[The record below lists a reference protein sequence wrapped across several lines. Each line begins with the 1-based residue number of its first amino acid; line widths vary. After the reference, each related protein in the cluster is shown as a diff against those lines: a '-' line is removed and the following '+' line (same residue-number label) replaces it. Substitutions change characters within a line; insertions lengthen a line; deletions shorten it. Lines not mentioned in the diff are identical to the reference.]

1 MPHTWSLATTTIHLQ
16 WGNHAERQAPLSPA
30 GQDGNFSCVFPH
42 TWPLYRLSL
51 PEAWAKFSND
61 NIRHAQNM
69 RANSIRLREE
79 AENLFETLVDQLWKQ
94 FTDTNLAFS
103 ARIAQVTDTKNQL
116 QVQLA
121 KVSAWQGPKGTW
133 LLPTHPGRLQDPPP
147 TALYARLG
155 GLQVLCCV
163 CQRGPGIGCATGM
176 LCCLE
181 GRRKFSSLG
190 AGSQVSAVGF

>member
-1 MPHTWSLATTTIHLQ
+1 M
-16 WGNHAERQAPLSPA
+16 PLSPA

-133 LLPTHPGRLQDPPP
+133 LLPTHPGRLQDPHP
-147 TALYARLG
+147 TALHAGLG
-155 GLQVLCCV
+155 GLQVFV
-163 CQRGPGIGCATGM
+163 M
-176 LCCLE
+176 LCLPAWAWTRLCHGNALLS
-181 GRRKFSSLG
+181 RRPQEIFQPGCWQPSFCC
-190 AGSQVSAVGF
+190 GFLN

>member
-1 MPHTWSLATTTIHLQ
+1 MPPGVTQKIKNKKIKRQGESHGLACPWANKRDSTPNTQAQIHTCHTHGLWLLPLFTYN
-16 WGNHAERQAPLSPA
+16 GEDHAERHVPLSPA
-30 GQDGNFSCVFPH
+30 GQDGNFSCVFSH

-121 KVSAWQGPKGTW
+121 KVSAWQGPKGTC
-133 LLPTHPGRLQDPPP
+133 LLPTHPGRL
-147 TALYARLG
+147 
-155 GLQVLCCV
+155 
-163 CQRGPGIGCATGM
+163 
-176 LCCLE
+176 
-181 GRRKFSSLG
+181 
-190 AGSQVSAVGF
+190 

>member
-1 MPHTWSLATTTIHLQ
+1 
-16 WGNHAERQAPLSPA
+16 
-30 GQDGNFSCVFPH
+30 
-42 TWPLYRLSL
+42 
-51 PEAWAKFSND
+51 
-61 NIRHAQNM
+61 M

-147 TALYARLG
+147 HCR
-155 GLQVLCCV
+155 V
-163 CQRGPGIGCATGM
+163 CQVRWSASVM
-176 LCCLE
+176 LCLPAWAWNRLCHGNALLS
-181 GRRKFSSLG
+181 RRPQEIFQPGCWQPSFCC
-190 AGSQVSAVGF
+190 GFLN